1 MENPAGIESLFF
13 ELASE
18 SRLGILR
25 ELNMKNWKM
34 NDLAR
39 KLDLTT
45 TETFRQLQRLNEALL
60 VQKQVGGAYAITLY
74 GTLVLQLSP
83 SLEFIFKHKEYF
95 STHDIRCL
103 PYQFRNRIGEL
114 SGANLNM
121 NAVENLNKVGQI
133 VGEAEQY
140 MWGLR
145 EGLGIESMFPIFEEQ
160 MRKGI
165 KFRELFPESDLTT
178 YRIGPEMGRSIE
190 GRVLPLSDVHAT
202 FAVTEKEAVV
212 FFPLVGG
219 RTDFTGFVGKDPIF
233 LNWVKDLFLYYWE
246 KGKRT

>member
-60 VQKQVGGAYAITLY
+60 VQKQIGGTYAITLY
-74 GTLVLQLSP
+74 GKLVLQLSP
-83 SLEFIFKHKEYF
+83 SLELIFKHKEYF
-95 STHDIRCL
+95 STHDIGCL

-121 NAVENLNKVGQI
+121 NVVENLNKVGQV

-165 KFRELFPESDLTT
+165 KFRELFPESDLAT
-178 YRIGPEMGRSIE
+178 YRIGPEMERNIE

-202 FAVTEKEAVV
+202 FAVTEKEAIV

-219 RTDFTGFVGKDPIF
+219 KSDFTGFVGKDPIF
-233 LNWVKDLFLYYWE
+233 LNWVKDLFLYYWD
-246 KGKRT
+246 KGKRA